1 MLKEIDRR
9 HNPDGSTVITVE
21 VGGTQA
27 DALRRY
33 YGGNPGAQVKVV
45 YDIREGRWGG
55 VLSVGGFA
63 VHAESEQ
70 LDTILFE
77 PDGSGES
84 EWITRLTGGHRMVR
98 HILSI
103 TGGEAL

>member
-9 HNPDGSTVITVE
+9 HNPDGSTIITVE
-21 VGGTQA
+21 VGGTRA
-27 DALRRY
+27 EALRRY
-33 YGGNPGAQVKVV
+33 YGGQGGQVKVV
-45 YDIREGRWGG
+45 YDIREGRWCG
-55 VLSVGGFA
+55 VLYVGGFA
-63 VHAESEQ
+63 VHAESDPAE
-70 LDTILFE
+70 TTLFE
-77 PDGSGES
+77 PDGSGEN